1 MSVPGS
7 EERPLIVVVTGMSG
21 AGRST
26 AVHAL
31 EDLGF
36 FCVDNVP
43 TPVVP
48 ATLAA
53 FEQGGVRRIAL
64 GIDARVRAYL
74 ADAPA
79 MLDGVAA
86 SGNRD
91 VVVLFLDAANELL
104 VRRFNSSRRPHPL
117 DTLGQ
122 KASGAPSVLEGIRR
136 ERELMLPLRARATAV
151 VDTSDMSVHDLR
163 RQVVAMFGP
172 GSPTEARMSTRLV
185 SFGFKYGPPSDADLV
200 FDVRFLKNP
209 YFEEHLRD
217 LSGLDVPVRDYVL
230 GNPEASAWLDRVL
243 PLLEFCLP
251 RFERDGKSYLTIA
264 IGCTGGRHRSVAL
277 SEFLAAEIKTRLGL
291 RVSASHRDLDK
302 SSPSS
307 HAGESNGPR
316 TDRPEPGY
324 APRSKE

>member
-1 MSVPGS
+1 MND
-7 EERPLIVVVTGMSG
+7 ERTLIVVVTGMSG

-64 GIDARVRAYL
+64 GIDARVRSFL

-79 MLDGVAA
+79 MLDGVAE
-86 SGNRD
+86 SPSRD

-104 VRRFNSSRRPHPL
+104 VRRFSSTRRPHPL
-117 DTLGQ
+117 DTLTRTKQ
-122 KASGAPSVLEGIRR
+122 VSAPAVLDGIRM
-136 ERELMLPLRARATAV
+136 ERDLLVPLRARATAV
-151 VDTSDMSVHDLR
+151 IDTSDLSVHDLR
-163 RQVVAMFGP
+163 RRIVAMFGP
-172 GSPTEARMSTRLV
+172 GSADEPRMSTRVV
-185 SFGFKYGPPSDADLV
+185 SFGFKFGPPSDADLV

-209 YFEEHLRD
+209 YFEDALRE
-217 LSGLDVPVRDYVL
+217 LSGLDGPVRDFVL
-230 GNPEASAWLDRVL
+230 GNPEATAWLERIT

-251 RFERDGKSYLTIA
+251 RFEREGKSYLTIA
-264 IGCTGGRHRSVAL
+264 VGCTGGRHRSVAL
-277 SEFLAAEIKTRLGL
+277 TERIAAELGKKL
-291 RVSASHRDLDK
+291 GVAVRAVHRDLDRSNPSTRPAESEYPAKLDKVSGSK
-302 SSPSS
+302 SS
-307 HAGESNGPR
+307 
-316 TDRPEPGY
+316 
-324 APRSKE
+324 